1 MVGWAMSDRMT
12 SELALN
18 VLRMAVQQ
26 REVGPAL
33 LHHSDQGSQYTSGEC
48 RQMLSDRG
56 VEVSMNGAGTWYD
69 RAPMEPFFGT
79 LKGEWT
85 HHRTYRT
92 RGEARGDLLHYI
104 EAFYNRRRLPSSI
117 GDASPASD
125 EQLCHQESAI
135 ASPTVHRIGGG
146 PSQGASRREAS

>member
-85 HHRTYRT
+85 HHPYVSHPR
-92 RGEARGDLLHYI
+92 RGKRRPFTLHRGLLQ
-104 EAFYNRRRLPSSI
+104 
-117 GDASPASD
+117 SPAAPLVD
-125 EQLCHQESAI
+125 
-135 ASPTVHRIGGG
+135 
-146 PSQGASRREAS
+146 RRCKSSKR